1 MIVDSFF
8 NRLIY
13 ITLFFILGLLFRKS
27 ANKQTTPWVRTLSH
41 IIVLAVYAIAIIS
54 LLIFAILVGEVDL
67 LKRLLALIFAS
78 FILWHTLNTLRSFK
92 N

>member
-1 MIVDSFF
+1 MNVDSFF

-13 ITLFFILGLLFRKS
+13 ITVFMIFGLLVRK
-27 ANKQTTPWVRTLSH
+27 AADKQTTPWVRTLSR
-41 IIVLAVYAIAIIS
+41 IVVLAVYAIAIIS
-54 LLIFAILVGEVDL
+54 LLIFTVLASEVEL

-78 FILWHTLNTLRSFK
+78 FILWHTVNTLRSFK

>member
-1 MIVDSFF
+1 MNVDSFF

-13 ITLFFILGLLFRKS
+13 ITVFMIFGLLVRK
-27 ANKQTTPWVRTLSH
+27 AADKQTTPWVRTLSR

-54 LLIFAILVGEVDL
+54 LLIFAILASEVDL

>member
-13 ITLFFILGLLFRKS
+13 IMVFMIFGLLVRK
-27 ANKQTTPWVRTLSH
+27 AADKQITPWVRMLSR

-67 LKRLLALIFAS
+67 LKRILALIFAS

-92 N
+92 K